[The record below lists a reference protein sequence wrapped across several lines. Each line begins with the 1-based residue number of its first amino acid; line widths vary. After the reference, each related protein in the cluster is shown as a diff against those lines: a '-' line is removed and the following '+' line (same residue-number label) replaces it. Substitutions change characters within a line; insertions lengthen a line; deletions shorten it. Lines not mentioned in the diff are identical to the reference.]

1 MIKAKYTVVLK
12 TLLDSPEVKPL
23 IDAALS
29 KYPLYEPKVKRE
41 FIPAYIPTREQ
52 LNQKILNHYKYHEI
66 GFETVARFLDELEMA
81 MDEIMPEYNLLYY
94 SADLDYDPLTTV
106 DWEHTTEETENKAME
121 GSTGTE
127 EAGTSKD
134 TTTTNTTA
142 SDSSTTTNSV
152 TSHTKQ
158 VQTTTPQSEIN
169 TPAESIDSIGY
180 ADSVNWGKD
189 GSTSNGTATSNGTSN
204 ANSTVDGETS
214 RSSATETEGTEN
226 RTTNRTERFKG
237 DTGVTSSANLIK
249 QFRATILNIDKQIVE
264 NQRIREL
271 FMLVY

>member
-23 IDAALS
+23 IDKALS
-29 KYPLYEPKVKRE
+29 KYPLYESKIKRE

-66 GFETVARFLDELEMA
+66 GLPTVGQFLDELEIV

-106 DWEHTTEETENKAME
+106 DWEHTTEETENKEME

-134 TTTTNTTA
+134 TTATTGTA
-142 SDSSTTTNSV
+142 TDSTTTTSTV

-158 VQTTTPQSEIN
+158 VQTNTPQSQIG
-169 TPAESIDSIGY
+169 TPAESIDSIDY

-189 GSTSNGTATSNGTSN
+189 SSSSNGSSTSNGNTS

-214 RSSATETEGTEN
+214 RNSTTETEGTEN
-226 RTTNRTERFKG
+226 RTTSRVERFKG
-237 DTGVTSSANLIK
+237 DTGVTSSAMLIK
-249 QFRATILNIDKQIVE
+249 QFRQTILNIDKQIIE